1 MERRPHT
8 QPRTLAI
15 DPGLREL
22 GAAEFE
28 GDALHRIGVLVNP
41 NRRGRDVPAWAAMG
55 DLVKS
60 RFPSTDELVIEMM
73 VVRAGR
79 RDVDPDDLMQLV
91 GIAGVLVGLYA
102 PIPAR
107 VVRPEDW
114 KGRVKKRIHH
124 QRIVGALN
132 PNERRLIE
140 RFMEE
145 RADTVSGFRTLQGYL
160 DAARRCRG
168 NDYPNDPIHNAIDAV
183 GIGLHAR
190 GRL

>member
-1 MERRPHT
+1 MHTERRPQT
-8 QPRTLAI
+8 APRTLAI
-15 DPGLREL
+15 DPGLRDL
-22 GAAEFE
+22 GAALFD
-28 GDALHRIGVLVNP
+28 GDELDRVAVLVNP

-55 DLVKS
+55 DLVRS
-60 RFPSTDELVIEMM
+60 RFPSADELVIEMM

-132 PNERRLIE
+132 PNERRIIE
-140 RFMEE
+140 RVME
-145 RADTVSGFRTLQGYL
+145 DGNGFRTLTGYL
-160 DAARRCRG
+160 DACRRCRG